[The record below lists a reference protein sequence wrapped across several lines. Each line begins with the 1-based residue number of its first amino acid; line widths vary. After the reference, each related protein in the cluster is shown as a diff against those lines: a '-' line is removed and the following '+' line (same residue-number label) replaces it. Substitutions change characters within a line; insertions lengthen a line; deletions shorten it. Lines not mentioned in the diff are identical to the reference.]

1 MELGNFKDKR
11 VGCLL
16 FKKFNFINVDMS
28 RHNYEFK
35 RKKYY
40 LQAMNKIEK
49 KKSALEKLGHISSK
63 FSKYIVSYSC
73 DFTKHF
79 WNFIAFKLRL
89 KVNKNKPERVFGLQ
103 LRCREWDIFKTL
115 GFFCEIVWKF
125 LEIFGNFLVFFWN
138 LCFEIFRGFF
148 WRIFLEEFFGRNFLG
163 GFF

>member
-49 KKSALEKLGHISSK
+49 KKICAGEIGTY
-63 FSKYIVSYSC
+63 F
-73 DFTKHF
+73 
-79 WNFIAFKLRL
+79 
-89 KVNKNKPERVFGLQ
+89 LQ
-103 LRCREWDIFKTL
+103 IFKIHCFVLLRFHQT
-115 GFFCEIVWKF
+115 F
-125 LEIFGNFLVFFWN
+125 LKLHCIQAKTES
-138 LCFEIFRGFF
+138 
-148 WRIFLEEFFGRNFLG
+148 
-163 GFF
+163 

>member
-1 MELGNFKDKR
+1 MGITEILRRILLFSANKIKSAESIRKQPTQLSAQLNSSWWHIFVTYVCTFSEQDLTQCNVSFENFWQPLGHLIESFAQPKRLRPFQMELGNFKDKR
-11 VGCLL
+11 VGCLK

-79 WNFIAFKLRL
+79 
-89 KVNKNKPERVFGLQ
+89 
-103 LRCREWDIFKTL
+103 
-115 GFFCEIVWKF
+115 
-125 LEIFGNFLVFFWN
+125 
-138 LCFEIFRGFF
+138 
-148 WRIFLEEFFGRNFLG
+148 
-163 GFF
+163 